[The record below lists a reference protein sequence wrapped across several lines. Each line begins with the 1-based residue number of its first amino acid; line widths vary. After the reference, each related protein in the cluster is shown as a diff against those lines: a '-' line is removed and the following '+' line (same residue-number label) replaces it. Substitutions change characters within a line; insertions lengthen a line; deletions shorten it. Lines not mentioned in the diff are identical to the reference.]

1 MTDGVLQNNV
11 IYTGP
16 EFMQPFANRCAGTWR
31 CYHQQAHWWLLSLLL
46 SITGFSDF
54 ISIAYTCNPKSKP
67 SLNKKKLHFYVCF
80 VNWITQLNNDVW
92 RASRRQKF
100 LATLL
105 VVQRCSS
112 SQRRK
117 NFPNTSNLW
126 WEPPLIYQMSGG
138 SHHKLLV
145 LGKFGPHKGPL
156 IRKMFSRYGIYMAL
170 KKSGLTS
177 SVLIGWWKHN
187 AFTSRHNIL
196 ALPSLISRETTEYC
210 GTIQE
215 KTKQCFDSISIYF
228 GKQHESKWWCIS
240 SADTIF
246 IMSLSNSRLK

>member
-1 MTDGVLQNNV
+1 MWKKLIEVGMHYINNILHWCHRSVKASQTNGKSIFVQTTFPANNKEDIKDSHCWPFVRESTGQNHFANQTTLYEMTDGVLQNNV

-80 VNWITQLNNDVW
+80 VNLITQLNNDVW

-126 WEPPLIYQMSGG
+126 WEPPLIWWMT
-138 SHHKLLV
+138 LT
-145 LGKFGPHKGPL
+145 KGHWFEKCFHVMASTWL
-156 IRKMFSRYGIYMAL
+156 SR
-170 KKSGLTS
+170 
-177 SVLIGWWKHN
+177 N
-187 AFTSRHNIL
+187 L
-196 ALPSLISRETTEYC
+196 ASLPVY
-210 GTIQE
+210 
-215 KTKQCFDSISIYF
+215 
-228 GKQHESKWWCIS
+228 
-240 SADTIF
+240 
-246 IMSLSNSRLK
+246 